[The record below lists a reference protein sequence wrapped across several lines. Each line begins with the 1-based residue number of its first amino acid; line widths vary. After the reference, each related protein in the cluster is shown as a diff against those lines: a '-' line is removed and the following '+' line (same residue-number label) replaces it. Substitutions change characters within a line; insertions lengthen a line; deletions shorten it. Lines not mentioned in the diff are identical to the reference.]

1 VGSEH
6 AEQIVWRWKEHS
18 PYQAEKQTLNPPTP
32 KASAWQAPTCLA
44 VAPQDGT
51 KEERPIQKAGSFFL
65 LMLEAGI

>member
-1 VGSEH
+1 M
-6 AEQIVWRWKEHS
+6 WRLEAPS
-18 PYQAEKQTLNPPTP
+18 TYRVQQQTLNPPTP